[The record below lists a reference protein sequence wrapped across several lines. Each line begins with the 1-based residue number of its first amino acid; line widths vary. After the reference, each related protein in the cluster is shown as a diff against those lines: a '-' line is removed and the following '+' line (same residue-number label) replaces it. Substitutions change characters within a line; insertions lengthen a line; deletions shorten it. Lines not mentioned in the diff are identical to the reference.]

1 MGMTSPAPASGA
13 QHDHRGE
20 NGLLGIGVSAVVCTH
35 ARPLQLRR
43 ALQSLTDQSL
53 PPAEVLVVDNAPPD
67 ESTWTLVKNEY
78 PDVRYIREPRQGLN
92 FARTRALHEATQE
105 IVAFLD
111 DDAVAHQDW
120 TRSVRT
126 AFVETPSAGVCTGR
140 VEPLGLGTEGE
151 QLFEENGGFSR
162 GLERIRLP
170 ADSRRALH
178 GRRAPLIA
186 WAVSVGSGNNFAV
199 RRHVA
204 LQLGGF
210 DEALDMGAALPGGGD
225 HDMLWRVLQAG
236 YDVVYEPAALAWHEH
251 RASRRGVTDQII
263 GHQRAV
269 VAFLAKH
276 VVRTGGRARL
286 PLVTFLAW
294 RLIKPGV
301 RLIRRGLG
309 RDPLPASALLLMWWN
324 CWRGLSAYPA
334 AKRLARRRREAAA

>member
-1 MGMTSPAPASGA
+1 MGITSPASLSTA
-13 QHDHRGE
+13 QHDHDGKNRS
-20 NGLLGIGVSAVVCTH
+20 LMPGVSAVVCTH
-35 ARPLQLRR
+35 NRPLQLRR
-43 ALQSLTDQSL
+43 ALRSLTDQSL
-53 PPAEVLVVDNAPPD
+53 PPREVLVVDNAPSD
-67 ESTWTLVKNEY
+67 ESTWRLVNDEY
-78 PDVRYIREPRQGLN
+78 PDVRYVREPRQGLN

-111 DDAVAHQDW
+111 DDAVAHPDW
-120 TRSVRT
+120 TRSVST
-126 AFVETPSAGVCTGR
+126 AFMETPRAGVCTGR
-140 VEPLGLGTEGE
+140 VEPLGLGTAGE
-151 QLFEENGGFSR
+151 ELFEANGGFSR

-170 ADSRRALH
+170 ADSRRPLH

-186 WAVSVGSGNNFAV
+186 WAISVGSGNNFAV
-199 RRHVA
+199 KRELA

-236 YDVVYEPAALAWHEH
+236 YDAVYEPRALAWHEH
-251 RASRRGVTDQII
+251 RASRTGVTDQII

-276 VVRTGGRARL
+276 VVRTGGSARL
-286 PLVTFLAW
+286 SLVTFLVW

-301 RLIRRGLG
+301 RLARRAFR
-309 RDPLPASALLLMWWN
+309 RDPLPASALLRMWWN

-334 AKRLARRRREAAA
+334 AKRLARRRREAAE